1 MPNFVVPKRSGAHR
15 VAAIALYRAL
25 LTQCAAPPLPLADDQ
40 RAALRNIVR
49 NKFRRNRHV
58 HSARLLKLSFTAGYE
73 LLDTLDRASSSPAA
87 PSSLLTTLLTTAP
100 PHLTQPPQGRK
111 LPPPRLTP
119 SPEACPPAER
129 KVLAVRPRPAAA
141 LGGSGVRRVP
151 RIVSA
156 NLFPMLRLAK
166 PQPRSLSRVITDKV
180 KQRQRRL
187 NLRGE
192 AADGWAWVAAQ
203 EDGWD
208 GVLAEVCGVRE
219 DAEGE
224 GGRWVD
230 EPLHLVRAISGQL
243 AMQKVGLEELVGKM
257 QGIVDKEEELARVE
271 GMQRRRE
278 RRERMMDKRREE
290 DVRKLLGRSADS
302 RKGGK
307 PI

>member
-1 MPNFVVPKRSGAHR
+1 M
-15 VAAIALYRAL
+15 
-25 LTQCAAPPLPLADDQ
+25 
-40 RAALRNIVR
+40 R

-73 LLDTLDRASSSPAA
+73 LLDTLDRASFSPAA
-87 PSSLLTTLLTTAP
+87 PSSSLLTTLLTTAP
-100 PHLTQPPQGRK
+100 PHLTLPPQAAK
-111 LPPPRLTP
+111 LPPPRLAP

-156 NLFPMLRLAK
+156 NLFPILRLAK

-203 EDGWD
+203 EDEWD
-208 GVLAEVCGVRE
+208 GVVAEVCGVRA
-219 DAEGE
+219 DAEEE

-230 EPLHLVRAISGQL
+230 EPLQLVRAISGQL

-271 GMQRRRE
+271 GMQRKRE
-278 RRERMMDKRREE
+278 RREKMMDKKREE